1 MPHIF
6 NYLASHFVH
15 LQAFSGRDASQAFI
29 SYHRRHF
36 PHNHVKDAFVAVAE
50 TVDYTREDHS
60 DFMELCERVNKVLP
74 TLKSFAPFHYY
85 VKISFLICTLILM
98 EMYCHYNINYNFIM
112 GCVLGLHMA
121 ITGEVKHISNFD
133 KKLSFPFTTSAECSP

>member
-1 MPHIF
+1 M
-6 NYLASHFVH
+6 
-15 LQAFSGRDASQAFI
+15 QAFSGRDVSQAFI

-50 TVDYTREDHS
+50 TVHYTKEDHS

-74 TLKSFAPFHYY
+74 ILKSFAPFHYY
-85 VKISFLICTLILM
+85 VKISFLICTMVLM

-112 GCVLGLHMA
+112 GCVLGLHMV
-121 ITGEVKHISNFD
+121 ITGAVKDESNFSN
-133 KKLSFPFTTSAECSP
+133 KLSISFKTSIECST

>member
-1 MPHIF
+1 MPY
-6 NYLASHFVH
+6 NLASHFIH

-50 TVDYTREDHS
+50 TVNYTREDHS

-85 VKISFLICTLILM
+85 VKISFLIFTLVLM

-112 GCVLGLHMA
+112 GCVLGLHIA
-121 ITGEVKHISNFD
+121 ITGAVSDESNFD
-133 KKLSFPFTTSAECSP
+133 KKLSIPFSTSAECSP